1 MMMCEL
7 HMALIHTTVL
17 QTDKSA
23 GFGYIQAYE
32 IISVVSRSWSSNENE
47 MHPYLYKNT
56 ILKYNMKK
64 KIYCLV
70 NYGLT
75 QHMDIFVYYWFIVPY
90 NALIQNFSRGFKL

>member
-1 MMMCEL
+1 MIMCEL

-32 IISVVSRSWSSNENE
+32 IILLSQGLGGLTKCIHTS
-47 MHPYLYKNT
+47 YKNT

-64 KIYCLV
+64 KI
-70 NYGLT
+70 
-75 QHMDIFVYYWFIVPY
+75 IV
-90 NALIQNFSRGFKL
+90 